1 VRRER
6 GARGGSATSAWGL
19 KLPVHGA

>member
-6 GARGGSATSAWGL
+6 GARAGSATSAWGL
-19 KLPVHGA
+19 QLPVHGA